1 MIRVTQYPISPLT
14 PFAFEAN
21 LDVALLLD
29 FRALSGTIQQE
40 ARVSMSETGA
50 SRVPRELL
58 DYIKEQPLAA
68 VAYANPVATH
78 AHLKAPLAQS
88 EAWTKLLGG
97 HSLVDCLFEEQ
108 VQLLLAM
115 LTGRRGQHE
124 EMDLELRLP
133 TTKNTLHLHLKLSRS
148 IRLLVLT
155 AIPPEPISY
164 STPTSAAQSP
174 KHSSRA
180 EGGPHPTRPSLT
192 TTIST
197 GAPPPILPRPQP
209 PTFRLPRD
217 SPVGTFELCSLA
229 WDAPIG
235 LLWADRN
242 LNVLWCNK
250 RWFQLAGE

>member
-1 MIRVTQYPISPLT
+1 
-14 PFAFEAN
+14 
-21 LDVALLLD
+21 
-29 FRALSGTIQQE
+29 
-40 ARVSMSETGA
+40 MSEIGA

-58 DYIKEQPLAA
+58 DYIREQPLAA

-78 AHLKAPLAQS
+78 AHLMAPLAQS
-88 EAWTKLLGG
+88 EAWTNLLGG

-115 LTGRRGQHE
+115 LTGRRGQRE

-133 TTKNTLHLHLKLSRS
+133 TTKDTLHLHLKLSRS
-148 IRLLVLT
+148 IRVLVLT
-155 AIPPEPISY
+155 AIPPAPIYYTKPS
-164 STPTSAAQSP
+164 SAAQSP
-174 KHSSRA
+174 NLPSRA
-180 EGGPHPTRPSLT
+180 EDSPHPARPSLT

-197 GAPPPILPRPQP
+197 GAPGPTLPRPQP
-209 PTFRLPRD
+209 PAFRLPRD
-217 SPVGTFELCSLA
+217 SPVGTFELCHLA